1 MIKWVD
7 SNNKRLKTN
16 KIMLTIFTILYNI
29 LRINKSKIEW
39 LNLDNE
45 EGVTTAL
52 VSLVIDALF
61 LCVITTL

>member
-52 VSLVIDALF
+52 VNLVIDALF
-61 LCVITTL
+61 LCAVMTF

>member
-52 VSLVIDALF
+52 VNLVIDALF